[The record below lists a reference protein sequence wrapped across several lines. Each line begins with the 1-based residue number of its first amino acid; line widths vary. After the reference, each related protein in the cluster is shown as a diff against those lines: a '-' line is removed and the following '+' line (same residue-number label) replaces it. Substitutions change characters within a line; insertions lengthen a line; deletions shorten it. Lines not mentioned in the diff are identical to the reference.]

1 MPHTPRRVLRLMT
14 LLALLTPLAGAGCGI
29 FGPSEDKDDDFSDT
43 LQPKTA
49 DIYQFDVSENGGAVV
64 VRITA
69 LSDSNVTLGIAL
81 GTFAGTACSTFV
93 NANNIASTLNRQ
105 AINTP
110 INKGTF
116 CLQVYDNGTLTAP
129 VTYTVRVTHP

>member
-1 MPHTPRRVLRLMT
+1 MLHTPRRVLRLMT
-14 LLALLTPLAGAGCGI
+14 LLVFLTPLAGAGCGI

-43 LQPKTA
+43 LQPDTA
-49 DIYQFDVSENGGAVV
+49 DIYQFDVSENGGVV

-69 LSDSNVTLGIAL
+69 LSDQNVTLGIAL
-81 GTFAGTACSTFV
+81 GTLVGTGCNTFV

-110 INKGTF
+110 INKGTY
-116 CLQVYDNGTLTAP
+116 CLQVYDNGTLMAP